1 MDRKT
6 GNVEIEGKTYYVEY
20 RYGSHP
26 NKGGYDKCLYL
37 PGQHAYGDDKFRIK
51 SVRHGFEG
59 DLEFIMSG
67 HQLCS
72 NLVQF
77 VKKFG
82 PDAHIVLKFTPR

>member
-1 MDRKT
+1 MDRKP
-6 GNVEIEGKTYYVEY
+6 GNVEIEGKTYYAEY

-37 PGQHAYGDDKFRIK
+37 PGQREFGDYKFRIK
-51 SVRHGFEG
+51 SVRHGFDG
-59 DLEFIMSG
+59 DLEFTMNE

-77 VKKFG
+77 VMKFG
-82 PDAHIVLKFTPR
+82 PDAPVIIKFTPR